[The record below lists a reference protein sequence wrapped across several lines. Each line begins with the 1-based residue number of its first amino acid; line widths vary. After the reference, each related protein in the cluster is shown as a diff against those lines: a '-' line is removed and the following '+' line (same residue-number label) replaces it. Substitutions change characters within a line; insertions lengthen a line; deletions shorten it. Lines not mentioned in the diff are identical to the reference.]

1 MPVRNRLTQSGPV
14 SHCTVVFP
22 TPNTS
27 YSVVQLCDLVL
38 DRITQ
43 LHNSNP
49 KVIIILKVLSIQGR
63 KAAAAQVLQH
73 NLVLR
78 F

>member
-1 MPVRNRLTQSGPV
+1 MPVRNRLMQSGPV
-14 SHCTVVFP
+14 SHCTAVFP
-22 TPNTS
+22 TPST
-27 YSVVQLCDLVL
+27 YSVVQLCDLAV

-63 KAAAAQVLQH
+63 KAATAPVLQQ